1 MTLSEKAIFVSGWV
15 NGKLKRPCV
24 FFSQMT
30 AAFLVVIVFMM
41 HYPLRAQW
49 TPTPNDTL
57 VSHRIL
63 TDNRVTFRI
72 YAPNAAEVMLGGTDI
87 PDMGPGAAMKK
98 MENGVWQV
106 TVGPLEP
113 GAYRYTFIVDGISVN
128 DPRNPL
134 TSQSN
139 MHSWSLIYV
148 SGEAFMDTRDVP
160 HGAVSEVTYY
170 STALQRFRRMH
181 IYTPPGYESGDG
193 RYPVFYLLHGAFDC
207 DDAWTTV
214 GRANFIMDN
223 LIADERAWP
232 MVVVMPAGHT
242 GSFRFGEPLPK
253 MDDFI
258 RDFTE
263 NIMPYVE
270 KNYRILMDRGNRA
283 IAGLSMGGE
292 HTLNI
297 AIQDLEKFN
306 YIGVFSSGIFGIT
319 GDPRFAPMN
328 GPSWEEQHKRELE
341 NKEARRE
348 LKLIWF
354 ATGKD
359 DFLVE
364 TSRVTVDL
372 LKKYGF
378 DVIYH
383 ETTGAHTWIN
393 WRRYLYEFVQ
403 LLFQ

>member
-1 MTLSEKAIFVSGWV
+1 MMLSEKDICTSGWV
-15 NGKLKRPCV
+15 NGRQKRPCV
-24 FFSQMT
+24 FLPQIT
-30 AAFLVVIVFMM
+30 AVFLVAIISLMQ
-41 HYPLRAQW
+41 YPLKAQW

-63 TDNRVTFRI
+63 ADNRVNFRI

-87 PDMGPGAAMKK
+87 PNMGPGADVTK
-98 MENGVWQV
+98 MENGVWQI

-113 GAYRYTFIVDGISVN
+113 GAYRYTFVVDGISVN

-148 SGEAFMDTRDVP
+148 SGDAFMDTRKVP
-160 HGAVSEVTYY
+160 HGAVSEVIYY

-181 IYTPPGYESGDG
+181 IYTPPGYESGEG

-214 GRANFIMDN
+214 GRANLIMDN
-223 LIADERAWP
+223 LIADELARP

-242 GSFRFGEPLPK
+242 GPFRFGEPLPE

-258 RDFTE
+258 RDFTDD
-263 NIMPYVE
+263 IMPYVE
-270 KNYRILMDRGNRA
+270 TEYRILTDRANRA

-297 AIQDLEKFN
+297 AIPDLEKFG
-306 YIGVFSSGIFGIT
+306 YIGVLSSGIFGIT
-319 GDPRFAPMN
+319 GDPRFGPMN
-328 GPSWEEQHKRELE
+328 DPGWEKQHKKELE
-341 NKEARRE
+341 NKEARKG

-378 DVIYH
+378 DVMYH
-383 ETTGAHTWIN
+383 ETAGAHTWIN
-393 WRRYLYEFVQ
+393 WRKYLYEFAQ